1 MTMQDVRSALPAPTR
16 VGQATAVE
24 QSRAVAEVQ
33 AAIVVAQQCPR
44 DPVSARLAMQDS
56 CKQMFL
62 AEKAF
67 FRYRRGSSQI
77 SGETIQLA
85 RELARCWG
93 NVQYGISELSRDDE
107 RGQSEMTA
115 FAWDVQT
122 NTRSSTTF
130 IVPHGRDSDGK
141 VVPLASLRDVYENN
155 ANSGSRRVREM
166 IFNVLPPW
174 FVEEA
179 KQTCTQTLAGGGGAE
194 KLPQL
199 RDQVIETFAGF
210 GVTRDQMEQKVGRS
224 AGEWNEFDLAQFR
237 VVYRSIQRR
246 EVTVEDEF
254 PAPRVTAAEIVGAKP
269 EAKPATP
276 EAPTPEID
284 ADNPLHYSDEEIAES
299 GGERA

>member
-1 MTMQDVRSALPAPTR
+1 MTTADVKPALPAPVR

-44 DPVSARLAMQDS
+44 DVVGARLAMLDS
-56 CKQMFL
+56 CRQMFL

-67 FRYRRGSSQI
+67 FRYKRGSSQI
-77 SGETIQLA
+77 SGETIHLA

-93 NVQYGISELSRDDE
+93 NVQYAVNELRRDIE
-107 RGQSEMTA
+107 AGESEMLA

-141 VVPLASLRDVYENN
+141 IVPLVSLRDVYENN
-155 ANSGSRRVREM
+155 QNSGSRRVREM

-174 FVEEA
+174 YVEEA

-210 GVTRDQMEQKVGRS
+210 GIARNQMEQKVGRS

-237 VVYRSIQRR
+237 VIYRSIQRR
-246 EVTVEDEF
+246 EISIEDEF
-254 PAPRVTAAEIVGAKP
+254 PPPRVT
-269 EAKPATP
+269 T
-276 EAPTPEID
+276 
-284 ADNPLHYSDEEIAES
+284 EEIAGKAAETPGAEPTQPS
-299 GGERA
+299 EEPETAAGGEDQ